1 MQRLGYTR
9 YVAQGGDWGAVVT
22 EAMGR
27 QAPRGLAGIHVNYP
41 ATVPPEVEA
50 ALAVGGPAPAE
61 LSEQERAVFDALES
75 SAKKGGRAYFGMMTA
90 RPQAL
95 GYGQADSPPA
105 SPRGCSCT
113 EASHGGPTAPTPG
126 SPRRKMRC
134 WMTSRCTG

>member
-90 RPQAL
+90 AAGPRIRPGGLPGRPRRVAARVRRL
-95 GYGQADSPPA
+95 RTVDLRRRPPA
-105 SPRGCSCT
+105 VPDER
-113 EASHGGPTAPTPG
+113 
-126 SPRRKMRC
+126 
-134 WMTSRCTG
+134 